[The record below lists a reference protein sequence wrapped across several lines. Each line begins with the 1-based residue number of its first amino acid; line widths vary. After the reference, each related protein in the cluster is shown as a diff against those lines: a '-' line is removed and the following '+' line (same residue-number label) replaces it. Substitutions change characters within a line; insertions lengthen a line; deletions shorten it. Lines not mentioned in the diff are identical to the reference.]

1 MDNGRWQQID
11 RLLDE
16 ALGRA
21 PEERADFLADAC
33 GADAELRREVESLL
47 AAHGLS
53 GDFIEGQALDLAARF
68 YAEGEA
74 LARGRRL
81 GRYEVES
88 LLGRGGMGE
97 VYLARDT
104 ELRRPVALKVVSAE
118 LDGGHDP
125 LRRFEQEALAA
136 SALNH
141 PNIMT
146 VYEVGRAEPLHYIA
160 SEFIDGV
167 TLRQRLHAGP
177 FGVAEALDVAIQV
190 ASALSAAHAAGI
202 VHRDIKP
209 ENIMV
214 RPDGYVKV
222 LDFGIAKF
230 TTHGAAPA
238 DTQAATQRLF
248 RTATGLLIGTVN
260 YMSPEQARGL
270 QVDARTDIWSLGC
283 VLYEMCAARPPF
295 GGATSG
301 DILVS
306 VLDREPPDLAQ
317 VSEGVPFELSSVV
330 AKALRKNREERYASA
345 EEFGRELKALKRG
358 LETGELPARETQAAA
373 AYATEF
379 QGVAGAELPVYAET
393 VTRIAERPTDETDVK
408 KRTRPLALV
417 LVAAALLLAVGVWA
431 YTRRAAVPALTAADT
446 VEGVRT
452 TVEGTRPS
460 VAPERALAY
469 SLTVQK
475 YREGKPFEKPF
486 DLGGEI
492 LFEKDYHVRLNV
504 RSWQD
509 GHLYILNERPTAQGG
524 AAFNVLFPSPT
535 ANGGSSFITTDTQ
548 VRIPSKS
555 WFSFDAEEGTETVWL
570 VWSLEEK
577 PELEALK
584 RFANTTDRGEVADAE
599 LPALQ
604 HFLKIHA
611 AAPPEVSKGEGRR
624 ETVVRARGDVLA
636 HALKLQHH

>member
-1 MDNGRWQQID
+1 MDTGRWQQID
-11 RLLDE
+11 RLFDE

-21 PEERADFLADAC
+21 PEERADFLAEAC
-33 GADAELRREVESLL
+33 GDDAELRREVETLL
-47 AAHGLS
+47 AAQGLS

-74 LARGRRL
+74 LMRGRRV

-118 LDGGHDP
+118 LDGGHDS

-177 FGVAEALDVAIQV
+177 VGVAEALDIAIQV
-190 ASALSAAHAAGI
+190 ASALSAAHVAGI

-209 ENIMV
+209 ENVMI

-230 TTHGAAPA
+230 TTHRAAA
-238 DTQAATQRLF
+238 NDTEAATQHLF
-248 RTATGLLIGTVN
+248 RTATGFLVGTVN

-301 DILVS
+301 DVLVS

-317 VSEGVPFELSSVV
+317 VSQGVPLELTSVV

-345 EEFGRELKALKRG
+345 EEFGRELKSLKRR
-358 LETGELPARETQAAA
+358 LETGELTARETQATAA
-373 AYATEF
+373 TATER
-379 QGVAGAELPVYAET
+379 QGAPGAEPPADAET
-393 VTRIAERPTDETDVK
+393 VTRIAVKPAGGADVK
-408 KRTRPLALV
+408 QRPGPLALV

-431 YTRRAAVPALTAADT
+431 YTRRAAAPEGKAEVPADSKAVMPA
-446 VEGVRT
+446 
-452 TVEGTRPS
+452 
-460 VAPERALAY
+460 APERALAY
-469 SLTVQK
+469 SVTVQK
-475 YREGKPFEKPF
+475 YREGKPFEQPF
-486 DLGGEI
+486 DLAGEI
-492 LFEKDYHVRLNV
+492 LFEKDYRVRLNV

-535 ANGGSSFITTDTQ
+535 ANGGSSHISPDVKVQ
-548 VRIPSKS
+548 IPGQS
-555 WFSFDAEEGTETVWL
+555 WFSFDEEEGTETIWL
-570 VWSLEEK
+570 VWSAEEQ

-584 RFANTTDRGEVADAE
+584 RFANPADRGEVADAE

-604 HFLKIHA
+604 NFLKTHA
-611 AAPPEVSKGEGRR
+611 ATPPEVTKDEERR
-624 ETVVRARGDVLA
+624 ETIIRARGDVLA
-636 HALKLQHH
+636 YALKLQHH

>member
-1 MDNGRWQQID
+1 MDTGRWQQID
-11 RLLDE
+11 RLLGE

-21 PEERADFLADAC
+21 PEERADFLTEVC

-53 GDFIEGQALDLAARF
+53 GDFIEGQALDLAARC

-74 LARGRRL
+74 LTRGRRI

-146 VYEVGRAEPLHYIA
+146 VYEVGRVEPLHYIA
-160 SEFIDGV
+160 SEFVDGV

-177 FGVAEALDVAIQV
+177 IGFAEALDVAIQV

-230 TTHGAAPA
+230 TRHVAAA
-238 DTQAATQRLF
+238 SDTQAPTERLF
-248 RTATGLLIGTVN
+248 RTATGCLIGTVN

-301 DILVS
+301 DVLVS

-317 VSEGVPFELSSVV
+317 VSRGVPVELASVV
-330 AKALRKNREERYASA
+330 AQALRKNREERYASA
-345 EEFGRELKALKRG
+345 EEFGRELKSLKRR
-358 LETGELPARETQAAA
+358 LETGEVPERETQAIAGL
-373 AYATEF
+373 ATER
-379 QGVAGAELPVYAET
+379 QGAPGAEPPADAET
-393 VTRIAERPTDETDVK
+393 VTRIAVRPADGAGVK
-408 KRTRPLALV
+408 QRTRTLALV
-417 LVAAALLLAVGVWA
+417 LSAAVLLLAVSVWA
-431 YTRRAAVPALTAADT
+431 YTRRATAPGGEAEAPSNSKTVAPA
-446 VEGVRT
+446 
-452 TVEGTRPS
+452 
-460 VAPERALAY
+460 APERALAY
-469 SLTVQK
+469 SVTVQK
-475 YREGKPFEKPF
+475 YREGKPFEQPF

-492 LFEKDYHVRLNV
+492 LFEKDYRVRLNV
-504 RSWQD
+504 RSRQD
-509 GHLYILNERPTAQGG
+509 GHLYILNERPTARGG
-524 AAFNVLFPSPT
+524 AAYNILFPSPT
-535 ANGGSSFITTDTQ
+535 ANGGSSHIAADQ
-548 VRIPSKS
+548 RVQIPGQS
-555 WFSFDAEEGTETVWL
+555 WFSFDKEEGTELVWL
-570 VWSLEEK
+570 VWSAEEL
-577 PELEALK
+577 PALEALR
-584 RFANTTDRGEVADAE
+584 RFANPDERGAIPEAE
-599 LPALQ
+599 LPAVRD
-604 HFLKIHA
+604 FLNTHA
-611 AAPPEVSKGEGRR
+611 AAAPEVVRDDERR
-624 ETVVRARGDVLA
+624 ETVVRARGEVLA
-636 HALKLQHH
+636 HALRLQHH

>member
-1 MDNGRWQQID
+1 MDTGRWQQID
-11 RLLDE
+11 RLLGE

-21 PEERADFLADAC
+21 PEERADFLAEAC
-33 GADAELRREVESLL
+33 GSDAELLREVESLL
-47 AAHGLS
+47 AAHARS
-53 GDFIEGQALDLAARF
+53 GDFMEGQAIDLAARF

-74 LARGRRL
+74 LERGRRV

-104 ELRRPVALKVVSAE
+104 ELRRLVALKVVSAE
-118 LDGGHDP
+118 LDGGHDA

-177 FGVAEALDVAIQV
+177 IGVAEALDVAIQV
-190 ASALSAAHAAGI
+190 ASALSAAHAHGI
-202 VHRDIKP
+202 IHRDIKP
-209 ENIMV
+209 ENVMI

-230 TTHGAAPA
+230 TPHGAVAT

-248 RTATGLLIGTVN
+248 KTATGLVVGTVN

-301 DILVS
+301 DVLVS

-317 VSEGVPFELSSVV
+317 VSEGVPVELSSVV
-330 AKALRKNREERYASA
+330 AKALRKNREERHANA
-345 EEFGRELKALKRG
+345 DEFGRELKCLKRR
-358 LETGELPARETQAAA
+358 LETGELPAPATQPAAA
-373 AYATEF
+373 PAT
-379 QGVAGAELPVYAET
+379 GRRGTAGAELPAHAES
-393 VTRIAERPTDETDVK
+393 VTRIAVRPAGGTNVK
-408 KRTRPLALV
+408 KRTRPLAIALA
-417 LVAAALLLAVGVWA
+417 AAALLLAVGVWA
-431 YTRRAAVPALTAADT
+431 YTRRATAPEGKAEAPADSKVGVPA
-446 VEGVRT
+446 
-452 TVEGTRPS
+452 
-460 VAPERALAY
+460 APERALAY
-469 SLTVQK
+469 SVTVQK
-475 YREGKPFEKPF
+475 YREGKPFEQPF

-504 RSWQD
+504 WSRQD
-509 GHLYILNERPTAQGG
+509 GHLYILNERPTMRGG

-535 ANGGSSFITTDTQ
+535 ANGGSSHIT
-548 VRIPSKS
+548 P
-555 WFSFDAEEGTETVWL
+555 
-570 VWSLEEK
+570 
-577 PELEALK
+577 
-584 RFANTTDRGEVADAE
+584 
-599 LPALQ
+599 
-604 HFLKIHA
+604 
-611 AAPPEVSKGEGRR
+611 
-624 ETVVRARGDVLA
+624 
-636 HALKLQHH
+636 

>member
-1 MDNGRWQQID
+1 MDTGRWQQID

-21 PEERADFLADAC
+21 PEERADFLAEAC
-33 GADAELRREVESLL
+33 GSDAELRREVELLL
-47 AAHGLS
+47 AAHGRS
-53 GDFIEGQALDLAARF
+53 GDFMEGQAIDLAARL

-74 LARGRRL
+74 VERGRRV

-125 LRRFEQEALAA
+125 LHRFEQEALAA

-146 VYEVGRAEPLHYIA
+146 VYEFGCVEPLHYIA

-177 FGVAEALDVAIQV
+177 IGVAEALDVAIQV
-190 ASALSAAHAAGI
+190 ASALSAAHAVGI
-202 VHRDIKP
+202 IHRDIKP
-209 ENIMV
+209 ENLML

-230 TTHGAAPA
+230 TSHRAAA
-238 DTQAATQRLF
+238 TDTQAATQRLF
-248 RTATGLLIGTVN
+248 KTATGLLVGTVN

-270 QVDARTDIWSLGC
+270 QVDPRTDIWSLGC

-301 DILVS
+301 DVLVS
-306 VLDREPPDLAQ
+306 VLDREPPELAQ
-317 VSEGVPFELSSVV
+317 VSEDVPVELSSVV
-330 AKALRKNREERYASA
+330 AKALRKDRAERYANA
-345 EEFGRELKALKRG
+345 DEFGRELKSLKRR
-358 LETGELPARETQAAA
+358 LETGELPARAPQAAA
-373 AYATEF
+373 PPATEL
-379 QGVAGAELPVYAET
+379 QSAAGAELPAYAET
-393 VTRIAERPTDETDVK
+393 VTRIAVRPTDGADVK
-408 KRTRPLALV
+408 KRKRPLAIA

-431 YTRRAAVPALTAADT
+431 YTRRATTQEGKAEAPADSKVVVPA
-446 VEGVRT
+446 
-452 TVEGTRPS
+452 
-460 VAPERALAY
+460 APERALAY

-475 YREGKPFEKPF
+475 YREGKPFEQPF

-492 LFEKDYHVRLNV
+492 LFEKDYRVRLNV

-509 GHLYILNERPTAQGG
+509 GHLYILNERPTTQGG

-535 ANGGSSFITTDTQ
+535 ANGGSSFITTDTK
-548 VRIPSKS
+548 VRIPGES

-584 RFANTTDRGEVADAE
+584 RYANPTDRGEVADAE

-604 HFLKIHA
+604 RFLKIHA
-611 AAPPEVSKGEGRR
+611 AAPPEVSKGEGGR
-624 ETVVRARGDVLA
+624 ETIVRVRGDLLA

>member
-1 MDNGRWQQID
+1 MDTGRWQQID

-21 PEERADFLADAC
+21 PEERADFLAEAC
-33 GADAELRREVESLL
+33 GSDAELRREVESLL

-53 GDFIEGQALDLAARF
+53 GDFIEGQALDVAARF

-74 LARGRRL
+74 LARGRRV
-81 GRYEVES
+81 GRYVVES

-118 LDGGHDP
+118 PGEGQDP

-146 VYEVGRAEPLHYIA
+146 VYEVGRAGPLHYIA

-177 FGVAEALDVAIQV
+177 VGVAEALDVAIQV
-190 ASALSAAHAAGI
+190 ASALAAAHAAGI
-202 VHRDIKP
+202 IHRDIKP
-209 ENIMV
+209 ENVML

-222 LDFGIAKF
+222 LDFGIAKY
-230 TTHGAAPA
+230 TPHGAASA

-248 RTATGLLIGTVN
+248 KTATGLLVGTVN
-260 YMSPEQARGL
+260 YMSPEHARGL

-301 DILVS
+301 DVLVS
-306 VLDREPPDLAQ
+306 VLDREPPDLAR
-317 VSEGVPFELSSVV
+317 VSEGVPAELSSVV
-330 AKALRKNREERYASA
+330 AKALRKDRGERYASA
-345 EEFGRELKALKRG
+345 EEMGRELKSLKRR
-358 LETGELPARETQAAA
+358 LESGELTTDETQTAVRLAPQRPELSGEELPAH
-373 AYATEF
+373 
-379 QGVAGAELPVYAET
+379 AET
-393 VTRIAERPTDETDVK
+393 VTRIAARSTPEPAA
-408 KRTRPLALV
+408 KRSTRPLALV

-431 YTRRAAVPALTAADT
+431 YTRRATAPAGKAEVPSENRAGAPA
-446 VEGVRT
+446 
-452 TVEGTRPS
+452 
-460 VAPERALAY
+460 APERALAY
-469 SLTVQK
+469 SVTVQK
-475 YREGKPFEKPF
+475 YRDGKPYERPF
-486 DLGGEI
+486 DLAGEI
-492 LFEKDYHVRLNV
+492 LFEKDYRVRLNF
-504 RSWQD
+504 RSGQS

-535 ANGGSSFITTDTQ
+535 ANDGSSYITPDRKVQ
-548 VRIPSKS
+548 IPGQS
-555 WFSFDAEEGTETVWL
+555 WFSFDSEEGTETVWL
-570 VWSLEEK
+570 VWSAEER

-584 RFANTTDRGEVADAE
+584 RFANPDDRGQVADAE

-604 HFLKIHA
+604 NFLKTHA
-611 AAPPEVSKGEGRR
+611 RVPPEVSKDEERR
-624 ETVVRARGDVLA
+624 ETIVRARGDVLA